1 MIKIQKFVFGP
12 VEENTYI
19 IYNEDGEAAIID
31 CGAYFPYEEESIS
44 SFIMKNNLNLTMMLN
59 THMHFDHFWGN
70 KFIYDKYNTKCFA
83 PHKDIMGL
91 PSLRKQVERFMPIG
105 DEDIELSIDIYN
117 DIKQNDIIKL
127 GKDEIKVL
135 EVPGHSPGH
144 VVFYIEK
151 DKILFSG
158 DTIFLESIGRT
169 DLWGGNLEL
178 LQAKI
183 REELFTLGDDVIV
196 YPGHGVET
204 SIAHEKRHNPFL

>member
-19 IYNEDGEAAIID
+19 IYNEDSEAAIID
-31 CGAYFPYEEESIS
+31 CGAYFPYEKEAIS

-59 THMHFDHFWGN
+59 THMHFDHSWGN

>member
-19 IYNEDGEAAIID
+19 IYNEDSEAAIID
-31 CGAYFPYEEESIS
+31 CGAYFPYEKEAIS

-59 THMHFDHFWGN
+59 THMHFDHSWGN

-196 YPGHGVET
+196 YPGHGIET
-204 SIAHEKRHNPFL
+204 SIAHEKQHNPFL